1 MFVQSLISFF
11 VSTEFT
17 KKCLVI
23 LRYCKED
30 IIFQALTS
38 LQNFGKKWFQKQI
51 HSVVIIPHR
60 RYGHYY
66 IVEGLSK
73 SPHFSMGA
81 KGVATLKK
89 TLEAKGIEVTHQ
101 LGDVKYNCA
110 HKIEQSG
117 IYGTSSFPE
126 TYKRADHEIGY
137 QSLMLALSKEIWRPL
152 LMVRAHY
159 IYAYLILLS
168 ELMHP

>member
-81 KGVATLKK
+81 KGVASLKK
-89 TLEAKGIEVTHQ
+89 MFEAKGVEVIHQ
-101 LGDVKYNCA
+101 LGDVRFKCA
-110 HKIEQSG
+110 QKLDQSG
-117 IYGTSSFPE
+117 IHVTLSFPE
-126 TYKRADHEIGY
+126 ADKCADHEIGY
-137 QSLMLALSKEIWRPL
+137 KSFMLALSKELWRPL
-152 LMVRAHY
+152 LMVSAHY
-159 IYAYLILLS
+159 IYI
-168 ELMHP
+168 